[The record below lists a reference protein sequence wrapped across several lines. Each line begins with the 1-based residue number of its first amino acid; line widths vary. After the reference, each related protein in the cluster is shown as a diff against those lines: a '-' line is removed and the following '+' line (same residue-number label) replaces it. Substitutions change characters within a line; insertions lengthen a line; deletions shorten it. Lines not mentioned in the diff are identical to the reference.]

1 MGSVGCAAVIAYM
14 LYGSPLAV
22 RRPWNFLP
30 YQEASPR
37 SVNGRSSVKGTYSRP
52 SASYGL
58 FGPPRLIG
66 SACGSASGTRA
77 RSAGGRA
84 SGPSRS
90 VLGAGPGRTTTG
102 GVVPGPDD
110 RGGADPQPVS
120 TATTAIAT
128 PQLHRRPRHART
140 MRRMIR
146 SDAHAATIRRRA
158 GPRI

>member
-1 MGSVGCAAVIAYM
+1 MGSVGCAADIAYM
-14 LYGSPLAV
+14 LIGSPLAV
-22 RRPWNFLP
+22 RRPCNFLP

-58 FGPPRLIG
+58 FGPPRLID
-66 SACGSASGTRA
+66 STCGSASGTRA

-102 GVVPGPDD
+102 GVLPGPDQP
-110 RGGADPQPVS
+110 GGG
-120 TATTAIAT
+120 
-128 PQLHRRPRHART
+128 RPHPAGTART
-140 MRRMIR
+140 
-146 SDAHAATIRRRA
+146 
-158 GPRI
+158 